1 MADHEEEVERA
12 PRGPTTEPPQYQV
25 QNVREALAH
34 DHRVGELELQVTIRG
49 GKVMIAGTV
58 PTQEVRHAVT
68 TVVRDV
74 LPDAEVLNHT
84 TVGTFPAPEVAERL

>member
-12 PRGPTTEPPQYQV
+12 PRGRTTEPPQYQV

-58 PTQEVRHAVT
+58 PTAEVRDAVT
-68 TVVRDV
+68 HVVREV
-74 LPDAEVLNHT
+74 LPEAEVLNHT
-84 TVGTFPAPEVAERL
+84 TVASFPEPEGAEPL

>member
-1 MADHEEEVERA
+1 MDEHEEEVARS
-12 PRGPTTEPPQYQV
+12 RGRSTTEPPHYQV

-58 PTQEVRHAVT
+58 PTAEVRDAVT
-68 TVVRDV
+68 HVVREV
-74 LPDAEVLNHT
+74 LPEAEVLNHT
-84 TVGTFPAPEVAERL
+84 TVASFPEPEGAEPL